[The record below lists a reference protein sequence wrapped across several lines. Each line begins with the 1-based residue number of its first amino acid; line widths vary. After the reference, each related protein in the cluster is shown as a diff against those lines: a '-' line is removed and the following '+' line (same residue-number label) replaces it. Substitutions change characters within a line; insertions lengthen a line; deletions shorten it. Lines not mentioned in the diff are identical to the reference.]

1 MTGRVDA
8 VGVIGAG
15 AVGQAVAAT
24 VVTSGLCGRVLVASR
39 DLADAEALADDL
51 DDLRQATGAA
61 VRPAARLV
69 PELAEC
75 AAVVVA
81 VRETFVNG
89 RTTDVRMAGA
99 MVNARAVAEL
109 AAGLRGYPGTVL
121 VVTNPVDLMTRL
133 VAEESGL
140 SRVYGIGSNLDSARY
155 RLTLARL
162 LGVPP
167 AAVRG
172 HVIGEHGDAAVVCAS
187 STTVA
192 GERVRVPLDQV
203 HAELRN
209 RPGRISAGI
218 GRTRYGPAGAVLS
231 ALRRATG
238 LEDGTEELSTCH
250 RDSWQGTP
258 LHFTGGQAMAA
269 LPALSTEEARR
280 LDASAAKLRT
290 AYARLRTTLSLRA
303 LETT

>member
-1 MTGRVDA
+1 
-8 VGVIGAG
+8 
-15 AVGQAVAAT
+15 
-24 VVTSGLCGRVLVASR
+24 
-39 DLADAEALADDL
+39 
-51 DDLRQATGAA
+51 
-61 VRPAARLV
+61 
-69 PELAEC
+69 
-75 AAVVVA
+75 
-81 VRETFVNG
+81 
-89 RTTDVRMAGA
+89 
-99 MVNARAVAEL
+99 
-109 AAGLRGYPGTVL
+109 
-121 VVTNPVDLMTRL
+121 
-133 VAEESGL
+133 
-140 SRVYGIGSNLDSARY
+140 VYGIGSNLDSARY

-167 AAVRG
+167 VAVRG

-187 STTVA
+187 STTVN

-203 HAELRN
+203 HAELRT

-250 RDSWQGTP
+250 LDSWQGTP

-280 LDASAAKLRT
+280 LDASAAKLRA